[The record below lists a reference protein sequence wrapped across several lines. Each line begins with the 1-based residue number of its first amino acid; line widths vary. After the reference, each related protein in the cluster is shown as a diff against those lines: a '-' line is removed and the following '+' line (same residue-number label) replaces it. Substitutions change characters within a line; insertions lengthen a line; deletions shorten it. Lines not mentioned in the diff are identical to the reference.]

1 MGIRK
6 ARKADF
12 KKIVE
17 VNYNSDHP
25 LNKKFN
31 PTIKELSK
39 WFKPK
44 FLDKKTETYVFVERN
59 MGVKKTKYA
68 KNGIIA
74 PISCRADIKNICD
87 HKKPVGSLISI
98 AGAITLKK
106 DFSVHNSCEITV
118 LAIDKRFHRRG
129 IGSKLLRFVEERASK
144 LGFERIFLYTSL
156 EGNKGARKFY
166 EKIGY
171 KKINVFPGWYSWGD
185 DAVLYGKRL
194 RKK

>member
-1 MGIRK
+1 
-6 ARKADF
+6 
-12 KKIVE
+12 
-17 VNYNSDHP
+17 
-25 LNKKFN
+25 
-31 PTIKELSK
+31 
-39 WFKPK
+39 
-44 FLDKKTETYVFVERN
+44 

-129 IGSKLLRFVEERASK
+129 IGS
-144 LGFERIFLYTSL
+144 
-156 EGNKGARKFY
+156 
-166 EKIGY
+166 
-171 KKINVFPGWYSWGD
+171 
-185 DAVLYGKRL
+185 
-194 RKK
+194 